1 MKLDK
6 QFIQDRALR
15 NSARAVIMA
24 DIEHTRTSF
33 SAKGVANRVGGRI
46 GDGAKDVFE
55 VAKTHSDD
63 KRGIVALL
71 IGAFLLWL
79 AREPILEIVGLLN
92 DDAFDDD
99 SDISAEADGEDT
111 PEEIGD
117 CETGEPDADDA
128 QEPAEPTPQP
138 NPQPTPVSDKP
149 SGDDDEQ

>member
-24 DIEHTRTSF
+24 DIEYARTSF
-33 SAKGVANRVGGRI
+33 SAKGVATRVGGRI

-63 KRGIVALL
+63 KRGIIALL

-99 SDISAEADGEDT
+99 SDISAETESEDT
-111 PEEIGD
+111 PEETGD
-117 CETGEPDADDA
+117 GETGEPDADDV
-128 QEPAEPTPQP
+128 QDPAEPTPQP
-138 NPQPTPVSDKP
+138 NPQPTPVSEKP